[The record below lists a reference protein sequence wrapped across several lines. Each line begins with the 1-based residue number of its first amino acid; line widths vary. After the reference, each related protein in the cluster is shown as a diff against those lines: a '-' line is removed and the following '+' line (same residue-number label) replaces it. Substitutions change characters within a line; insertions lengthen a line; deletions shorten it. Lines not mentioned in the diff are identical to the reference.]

1 MRVPKLSED
10 EITEHLAKLPGW
22 THAGESI
29 TKTYQF
35 KDFSHA
41 LGFVNQVGETADSV
55 NHHPDIDIRYNKV
68 TLTLT
73 THDSGGLTRND
84 VDLAAASDDFADGIG
99 E

>member
-10 EITEHLAKLPGW
+10 EIPQHLAKLPGW
-22 THAGESI
+22 TRAGESI

-35 KDFSHA
+35 RDFSHA

-73 THDSGGLTRND
+73 THDSGGLTRSD